1 MTALS
6 VLRGTPLLRNRER
19 IGHIHYFS
27 KDTAL
32 ATLADTGFRVV
43 DTMYTGVGIES
54 DDLST
59 KRKLL
64 RLPRQ
69 VLYRVD
75 QDLAARVLGGWS
87 LMVLATSE

>member
-1 MTALS
+1 
-6 VLRGTPLLRNRER
+6 
-19 IGHIHYFS
+19 
-27 KDTAL
+27 
-32 ATLADTGFRVV
+32 
-43 DTMYTGVGIES
+43 MYTGVGIES